1 MGPIITCFQL
11 FPCWGSTTPTVLK
24 QYFSSQARFL
34 PQSLFHSQSPTHP
47 KNIKKSKNG
56 FNSFQ
61 AKYQTDTIQIASSY
75 RHAFRTKAATMLQ
88 CCKCHACCVCVINCV
103 CDREGWPITCGS
115 KNKSLAA
122 VFQKTHAAVNT
133 YPNKSPAAVRITFGG
148 GVGLGKKK
156 GRIYLIYQPHP
167 LLNFIIGTQ
176 TLLDFLRHTIPLQPW
191 GVGWI

>member
-1 MGPIITCFQL
+1 MGPLITCFQL

-115 KNKSLAA
+115 IPKNTCGSKYLSK
-122 VFQKTHAAVNT
+122 Q
-133 YPNKSPAAVRITFGG
+133 ITCGSKNHLWGWGG
-148 GVGLGKKK
+148 AREEK
-156 GRIYLIYQPHP
+156 G
-167 LLNFIIGTQ
+167 
-176 TLLDFLRHTIPLQPW
+176 
-191 GVGWI
+191 